1 MEAGLSPQSHLKT
14 FPALLS
20 IWNHVSFPFIA
31 ISALPDLDDCPM
43 LVLPEIPN
51 ISGVIHLSLDS
62 SGAGLGGGDP
72 KTQIPKDGGISNPAG
87 ATNRAKLYSMAVPSG
102 TGVTGQRAMGSNW
115 KRGNLG

>member
-1 MEAGLSPQSHLKT
+1 MDLGKEEEDKGQMEAGLSPQSHLKT

-51 ISGVIHLSLDS
+51 ISGVIHLSLDK
-62 SGAGLGGGDP
+62 SGAGLGGGRP
-72 KTQIPKDGGISNPAG
+72 KNPNTKGWRDLKSLLEPQTEQNSIPW
-87 ATNRAKLYSMAVPSG
+87 LFH
-102 TGVTGQRAMGSNW
+102 QE
-115 KRGNLG
+115 LE